1 MLWLNGRIRQN
12 TIILILIR
20 MKFIQTII
28 FTILISTV
36 SSNAQNKAL
45 TFKQAELEGKSYI
58 HLDSLYKSAI
68 HSNEELAV
76 FKSQKEQLEVQKAY
90 QSLIFDLS
98 KFLSESNFRWGK
110 TTKCFNRIYFNKK
123 GKIDYFLYS
132 FPEGEITNE
141 KEREFS
147 RLLNI
152 FVKKKK
158 IQLNA
163 KEKFAQCSP
172 IKYND
177 L

>member
-1 MLWLNGRIRQN
+1 
-12 TIILILIR
+12 
-20 MKFIQTII
+20 MKFIQIII
-28 FTILISTV
+28 FTILISII

-68 HSNEELAV
+68 HSNEKMAV
-76 FKSQKEQLEVQKAY
+76 FKSEKEQLELKKAY

-98 KFLSESNFRWGK
+98 KFLSKSNFKWGK
-110 TTKCFNRIYFNKK
+110 TTRCFNRIYFNKN
-123 GKIDYFLYS
+123 GKIDYFLFN
-132 FPEGEITNE
+132 FPEGEIANE
-141 KEREFS
+141 KEKEFS

-152 FVKKKK
+152 FIKKKK
-158 IQLNA
+158 IQLKA
-163 KEKFAQCSP
+163 KEKFAQCCP